1 MGWRRWGVAAASAT
15 MLLVSAAPASAQ
27 STGVPPATGAVP
39 PTGAASDP
47 APTPPGPA
55 DFGPRVDAATGL
67 TLSPGVETL
76 TVTGAAAGAA
86 ITLLDGDG
94 AERLTLLADASG
106 QAHFAYVPDTPM
118 TLQSGTGEVPG
129 GSGGVVEPGTYLI
142 RVAGVTS
149 NPVRVLATG
158 EVADPSFYSGQ
169 QIGNGFGYV
178 TTRDGTTLSV
188 MVRLPGPIED
198 GPYPTVV
205 EYSGYGASRPAD
217 PEPGSRIAGFL
228 GFATVGVNMRGTGCS
243 GGVFD
248 VFNPAQMA
256 DGYDAIEAIASQDW
270 VANNKVGMIGLSYAG
285 ISQLYVASTQPPSL
299 EAISP
304 MSVIDGPWREQWPG
318 GVYNDGFTKQWLA
331 ERDRQSQAGG
341 QSWDGQR
348 IAQGDTVCA
357 NNQRIRTQNLD
368 FEKFGRALENFPDAL
383 NARFLQRLVPK
394 INVPVYLSGGY
405 QDEQTG
411 GRFGYLL
418 DKFTAAP
425 VTRFKLF
432 NGHHPDGYSPMVATD
447 WHDFLSFYVKREIPM
462 ISNLVRYFSPGVF
475 EDEFGVRRGFGPN
488 RFDSFQPGDF
498 AGALAAYEAESPVQV
513 LVESGAT
520 TSPQGATGERTRWNL
535 PSFPPPQAAAT
546 TWYLAGN
553 GALQPTAPT
562 IDAADRYIPEP
573 GAGSIVTTNANSTT
587 FQKPVSALNAQ
598 WKQAPEGDLLA
609 YATGALAADT
619 VVAGPGY
626 LDLWAKPGAP
636 EAVVQVDLTE
646 IRPDGQE
653 TYVQSGWHNLEHAGL
668 DSGLTKGFQVEYTY
682 TEADRVTLDPDG
694 WVHRKV
700 PIPAAA
706 HVFRAGSKLR
716 ITVSSPGR
724 SRPLWTFENPVRPP
738 DAPVTLGRGGAHA
751 SSLVLPTMSSQT
763 LRVATTGG
771 SGPRSGKSSATS
783 DIPTRPE
790 CGTLRGQP
798 CRNYLGVVNV
808 TDDPVE
814 QPPTTASPTTA
825 SPTTA
830 VPNDGFYND
839 CDSNDCFS
847 NDGVPNDAS
856 SIGVPNNRG
865 VDNSSGFDDRGSKD
879 GVGRAVHLRFSDQG
893 AGNSVIIHDATIQG
907 RSGGNRC
914 RGHRRGSAGRCQPV
928 GPAQPHRLA
937 RWAARLGSSG
947 HVACP
952 WRVWR
957 VWRVGAL
964 PAGAGSAAAP
974 LPLSPRFTG

>member
-1 MGWRRWGVAAASAT
+1 M
-15 MLLVSAAPASAQ
+15 
-27 STGVPPATGAVP
+27 
-39 PTGAASDP
+39 
-47 APTPPGPA
+47 
-55 DFGPRVDAATGL
+55 
-67 TLSPGVETL
+67 
-76 TVTGAAAGAA
+76 
-86 ITLLDGDG
+86 
-94 AERLTLLADASG
+94 
-106 QAHFAYVPDTPM
+106 
-118 TLQSGTGEVPG
+118 
-129 GSGGVVEPGTYLI
+129 
-142 RVAGVTS
+142 
-149 NPVRVLATG
+149 
-158 EVADPSFYSGQ
+158 
-169 QIGNGFGYV
+169 
-178 TTRDGTTLSV
+178 
-188 MVRLPGPIED
+188 
-198 GPYPTVV
+198 
-205 EYSGYGASRPAD
+205 
-217 PEPGSRIAGFL
+217 
-228 GFATVGVNMRGTGCS
+228 
-243 GGVFD
+243 
-248 VFNPAQMA
+248 
-256 DGYDAIEAIASQDW
+256 
-270 VANNKVGMIGLSYAG
+270 
-285 ISQLYVASTQPPSL
+285 
-299 EAISP
+299 
-304 MSVIDGPWREQWPG
+304 
-318 GVYNDGFTKQWLA
+318 
-331 ERDRQSQAGG
+331 
-341 QSWDGQR
+341 
-348 IAQGDTVCA
+348 
-357 NNQRIRTQNLD
+357 
-368 FEKFGRALENFPDAL
+368 
-383 NARFLQRLVPK
+383 
-394 INVPVYLSGGY
+394 
-405 QDEQTG
+405 
-411 GRFGYLL
+411 
-418 DKFTAAP
+418 
-425 VTRFKLF
+425 
-432 NGHHPDGYSPMVATD
+432 
-447 WHDFLSFYVKREIPM
+447 
-462 ISNLVRYFSPGVF
+462 
-475 EDEFGVRRGFGPN
+475 
-488 RFDSFQPGDF
+488 
-498 AGALAAYEAESPVQV
+498 
-513 LVESGAT
+513 
-520 TSPQGATGERTRWNL
+520 
-535 PSFPPPQAAAT
+535 
-546 TWYLAGN
+546 
-553 GALQPTAPT
+553 
-562 IDAADRYIPEP
+562 
-573 GAGSIVTTNANSTT
+573 
-587 FQKPVSALNAQ
+587 
-598 WKQAPEGDLLA
+598 A
-609 YATGALAADT
+609 YASGALAADT

-830 VPNDGFYND
+830 STTTVTPTTVTPTTVSPTTG
-839 CDSNDCFS
+839 S
-847 NDGVPNDAS
+847 PTTP

-865 VDNSSGFDDRGSKD
+865 VNNSSGFDDRGSKD

-952 WRVWR
+952 WRVWGVACGR
-957 VWRVGAL
+957 RFCGGTAPSQPKVHRLTLGDLRDVPVGA
-964 PAGAGSAAAP
+964 A
-974 LPLSPRFTG
+974 T